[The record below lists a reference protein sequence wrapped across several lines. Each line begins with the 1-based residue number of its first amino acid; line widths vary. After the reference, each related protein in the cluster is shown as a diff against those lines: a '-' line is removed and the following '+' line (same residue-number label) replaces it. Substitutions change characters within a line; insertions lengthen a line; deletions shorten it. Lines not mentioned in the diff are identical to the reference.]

1 MSTIEQQIG
10 PLKIG
15 SPIMVASGPL
25 SDSTDLIRRAED
37 CGAGCVST
45 KLTML
50 TQPVRGYRRMYA
62 VRGMYSFNPSDRR
75 NSLEQ
80 GVELVYN
87 TKKVTSLPVFANIAG
102 PGDDLEGW
110 CRLSREMEEA
120 GADALELNF
129 VCPNMA
135 FSKESCG
142 EGQLAGAQIG
152 QHPEIISRIATAVK
166 AGVGIPVWV
175 KATANNVD
183 HLKTARAL
191 AQTDIDGIVVMGT
204 QIAAP
209 PIDIYR
215 AGRTC
220 MPNLGNNALGGLVG
234 PVNRQYAYRLIAN
247 TAMNT
252 SLRIAG
258 GGGITEWTH
267 VVEAIMFGASITP
280 MCTKLLWDGFDVI
293 RKMNQGLLR
302 FMEEQGYETIDA
314 MRGLALRHLVT
325 PDRLEAHDVPPH
337 FDRERCVGCGACLK
351 IGSCTALSLDEERKV
366 QVDVDKCAF
375 CGLCGSLC
383 PRGAI
388 HFPGEGERSFQ
399 KGAV

>member
-1 MSTIEQQIG
+1 MSTIAQQIG
-10 PLKIG
+10 PLKIS

-25 SDSTDLIRRAED
+25 SDSPDLIRRAED

-50 TQPVRGYRRMYA
+50 TQPVQGYRRMYA

-75 NSLEQ
+75 NCLEQ
-80 GVELVYN
+80 GTELVYN
-87 TKKVTSLPVFANIAG
+87 TKKATTLPVFANIAG

-110 CRLSREMEEA
+110 CRLARSMEEA

-135 FSKESCG
+135 FSREACG
-142 EGQLAGAQIG
+142 EGQLTGAQIG
-152 QHPEIISRIATAVK
+152 QHPEIISRIAAAVK
-166 AGVGIPVWV
+166 AHVGIPVWV
-175 KATANNVD
+175 KATANNVN
-183 HLKTARAL
+183 HLNTARAL
-191 AQTDIDGIVVMGT
+191 AKTDIDGIVVMGT
-204 QIAAP
+204 QIAVP
-209 PIDIYR
+209 PIDIYQG
-215 AGRTC
+215 GRTC

-234 PVNRQYAYRLIAN
+234 PVNRLYANRLIAN

-252 SLRIAG
+252 ALRIAG
-258 GGGITEWTH
+258 GRGITEWAH

-280 MCTKLLWDGFDVI
+280 MCTKLLWDGFEVI

-314 MRGLALRHLVT
+314 MRGLALRHLVA
-325 PDRLEAHDVPPH
+325 PDRLEAYDVPPH
-337 FDRERCVGCGACLK
+337 FDRERCVGCGACLR
-351 IGSCTALSLDEERKV
+351 IASCTALSFDKEQNV
-366 QVDVDKCAF
+366 QVDVDKCVF

-383 PRGAI
+383 PRRAI
-388 HFPGEGERSFQ
+388 SFPREKTTQ

>member
-1 MSTIEQQIG
+1 MSTIAQQIG
-10 PLKIG
+10 SMKIS

-25 SDSTDLIRRAED
+25 SDSPDLIRRAED

-50 TQPVRGYRRMYA
+50 TQPVQGHRRMYA

-80 GVELVYN
+80 GVELVYH
-87 TKKVTSLPVFANIAG
+87 TKKITSLPIFANIAG
-102 PGDDLEGW
+102 PGDNLEEW
-110 CRLSREMEEA
+110 CRLSRKMEEA

-135 FSKESCG
+135 FSRDSCG
-142 EGQLAGAQIG
+142 EGQMAGAQIG
-152 QHPEIISRIATAVK
+152 QHPEIISRIAAAVK
-166 AGVGIPVWV
+166 ACVAIPVWV
-175 KATANNVD
+175 KATANNVN
-183 HLKTARAL
+183 HLNTARAL

-204 QIAAP
+204 QIATP

-215 AGRTC
+215 GGRTC

-234 PVNRQYAYRLIAN
+234 PVNRHYANRLIAN
-247 TAMNT
+247 TALNT
-252 SLRIAG
+252 SLPIAG

-280 MCTKLLWDGFDVI
+280 MCTKLLWDGFEVI
-293 RKMNQGLLR
+293 RKMNQGLLQ
-302 FMEEQGYETIDA
+302 FMEEQGYETIGD
-314 MRGLALRHLVT
+314 MRGLALKHLVT
-325 PDRLEAHDVPPH
+325 PDKLEAYDVPPH

-351 IGSCTALSLDEERKV
+351 IGSCTALSLDEERKA
-366 QVDVDKCAF
+366 QVDVSKCAF

-388 HFPGEGERSFQ
+388 YFPREWEQESQ
-399 KGAV
+399 KGAM